1 MVQNFGTA
9 TYANELNNSSKIL
22 VLKTVRHG
30 FFISEKKNDARVEVS
45 IIFPNG
51 GITMHAII

>member
-30 FFISEKKNDARVEVS
+30 FFISEQIVQRRTRWSFD
-45 IIFPNG
+45 FPNG